1 MKLKEKALKDFIK
14 DDAPKGLSNIEKL
27 IKNFGEI
34 GFSVINF

>member
-27 IKNFGEI
+27 IKNFEKLD
-34 GFSVINF
+34 FR